1 MGVMKIS
8 SIITGVILFLY
19 SIVGLLQLWT
29 SFMSW
34 ENFVR
39 ISITAAVIVVVVV
52 GISLLY
58 REYIESSELKKDNF
72 ID

>member
-1 MGVMKIS
+1 MKTA
-8 SIITGVILFLY
+8 SIITGAILFLY
-19 SIVGLLQLWT
+19 SILGLIQLWT

-34 ENFVR
+34 ENFAK
-39 ISITAAVIVVVVV
+39 ISITAAVIIIVAV

-58 REYIESSELKKDNF
+58 REYIETTEFKKDNF

>member
-1 MGVMKIS
+1 MGTMKIA
-8 SIITGVILFLY
+8 SIMTGVILFLY
-19 SIVGLLQLWT
+19 SILGLLQLWT

-34 ENFVR
+34 ENFIRV
-39 ISITAAVIVVVVV
+39 SITAAVIVIVSV

-58 REYIESSELKKDNF
+58 REYVESTELKKDNF

>member
-1 MGVMKIS
+1 MEKD
-8 SIITGVILFLY
+8 
-19 SIVGLLQLWT
+19 
-29 SFMSW
+29 
-34 ENFVR
+34 N
-39 ISITAAVIVVVVV
+39 ISITAAIIVIVAV